1 MSPQP
6 EDIRHIDKA
15 KGHMGEAR
23 EALKAGAAEALE
35 SGSAAAAEA
44 RAELDAKLQGL
55 LDQGKGL
62 MSQAEAMRSMWG
74 RGRVTQ
80 RRPRS
85 APRSSV
91 GAGSGRADSGRR
103 VRMAMTSSRRLTS
116 APPGAPKKSM
126 SRSR

>member
-15 KGHMGEAR
+15 KGHLGEAG

-35 SGSAAAAEA
+35 SGAAAASEA

-62 MSQAEAMRSMWG
+62 LTQAEDLIRAKPLAAFG
-74 RGRVTQ
+74 VAFAAGYLIAALT
-80 RRPRS
+80 RR
-85 APRSSV
+85 
-91 GAGSGRADSGRR
+91 
-103 VRMAMTSSRRLTS
+103 
-116 APPGAPKKSM
+116 K
-126 SRSR
+126 